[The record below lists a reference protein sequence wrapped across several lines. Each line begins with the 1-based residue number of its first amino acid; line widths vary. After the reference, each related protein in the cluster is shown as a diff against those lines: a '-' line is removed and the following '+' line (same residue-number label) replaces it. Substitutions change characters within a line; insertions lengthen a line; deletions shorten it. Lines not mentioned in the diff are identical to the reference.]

1 MSNQSSDNLPTGFTR
16 AIIVVTVISAA
27 IMELID
33 ISIVNVALSDI
44 SGNLGATIEDTSW
57 VVTAY
62 AIANVII
69 IPLTGFLAR
78 FFGRKKYYIISI
90 IIFTVSS
97 YMCGQA
103 GSLVMLVLWRF
114 IQGIGGGA
122 LLSTSQGILFD
133 AFEPAKRP
141 MASAIFGMGIVLVPT
156 IGPILGGI
164 IVDNY
169 SWPLIFYINI
179 PFGIV
184 ATLLTIRYIRRT
196 EEERNPNREKPAID
210 FTGISF
216 LALGVGSLQYVLERG
231 ESDDWFNDRII
242 VLFSLLAAIGLLSF
256 IYRELTG
263 EKPMIHLSVMKRRN
277 LWASNVLTFAVGF
290 GMFGSIFIFPVLVQ
304 RILGY
309 TPTDAGFGL
318 VPSAIAAIF
327 CMPIVGRRLGAGT
340 PPLVFVIIG
349 FVFFILHGYTSSLA
363 TPDVGGAFFFWP
375 QVFRGVGTACL
386 TVPLINQA
394 VVGLTPQEMPSG
406 IALTNMLRQLG
417 GAFGIAVMNTY
428 VAQRYAVHR
437 YDLVSNLQQSDPN
450 LIQRLSQYQAGAI
463 SAGINPAQSTEF
475 SNIILDLA
483 VTKQGFLL
491 AYADSFQLIALFF
504 VCVIPFIFLLRTKK
518 VDKATIQKVS
528 EESH

>member
-1 MSNQSSDNLPTGFTR
+1 MASAPLPTGFAR
-16 AIIVVTVISAA
+16 AIIVITTISAA

-33 ISIVNVALSDI
+33 VSIVNVALSDI

-69 IPLTGFLAR
+69 IPLTGFFAR
-78 FFGRKKYYIISI
+78 LFGRKRYYIVSI
-90 IIFTVSS
+90 FIFTLSS

-103 GSLVMLVLWRF
+103 GSLISLVIWRF
-114 IQGIGGGA
+114 IQGVGGGA

-141 MASAIFGMGIVLVPT
+141 MAAAMFGMGIVLGPT
-156 IGPILGGI
+156 IGPILGGL

-184 ATLLTIRYIRRT
+184 ATILTLRFIRRT
-196 EEERNPNREKPAID
+196 EDEKNPNREKPVID
-210 FTGISF
+210 FTGIAF
-216 LALGVGSLQYVLERG
+216 LAVGVGCLQYVLERG
-231 ESDDWFNDRII
+231 ESDGWFEDRTI
-242 VLFSLLAAIGLLSF
+242 VVLSILGAFGLVSF
-256 IYRELTG
+256 VYRELTAAT
-263 EKPMIHLSVMKRRN
+263 PMVNLHVMKRRN
-277 LWASNVLTFAVGF
+277 LWASNVLTFSVGF
-290 GMFGSIFIFPVLVQ
+290 GMFGSVFIFPVLVQ

-340 PPLVFVIIG
+340 PPLVFVVIG
-349 FVFFILHGYTSSLA
+349 FVFFILHGYTSSLV
-363 TPDVGGAFFFWP
+363 TPDVGLPFFFWT
-375 QVFRGVGTACL
+375 QVFRGIGTACL

-450 LIQRLSQYQAGAI
+450 LIQRLSQYQAGAL
-463 SAGINPAQSTEF
+463 SAGINPTQSTEF
-475 SNIILDLA
+475 SYKILDLA
-483 VTKQGFLL
+483 VTKQSFLM
-491 AYADSFQLIALFF
+491 AYADSFMLIALFF
-504 VCVIPFIFLLRTKK
+504 VCVIPFMFLLRTKK
-518 VDKATIQKVS
+518 IDQATIQKIA

>member
-1 MSNQSSDNLPTGFTR
+1 MSNQGSNILPTGFTR
-16 AIIVVTVISAA
+16 AIIVITVISAA

-33 ISIVNVALSDI
+33 VSIVNVALSEI

-78 FFGRKKYYIISI
+78 LFGRKKYYVISI
-90 IIFTVSS
+90 IIFTISS

-103 GSLVMLVLWRF
+103 GSLVMLVIWRF

-133 AFEPAKRP
+133 TFEPSKRP
-141 MASAIFGMGIVLVPT
+141 MASAIFGMGIVLGPT

-184 ATLLTIRYIRRT
+184 ATMLTLRFIRRT
-196 EEERNPNREKPAID
+196 AEEKDPNRVKPAID
-210 FTGISF
+210 FTGITF

-231 ESDDWFNDRII
+231 ESDDWFNDHTI
-242 VLFSLLAAIGLLSF
+242 LALSF
-256 IYRELTG
+256 VAAFGLIAFVYRELTA
-263 EKPMIHLSVMKRRN
+263 EKPMIHLEVMKRRN
-277 LWASNVLTFAVGF
+277 LWASNILTFAVGF
-290 GMFGSIFIFPVLVQ
+290 GMFGSVFIFPVLVQ

-309 TPTDAGFGL
+309 TPTDAGLGL

-327 CMPIVGRRLGAGT
+327 CMPIVGRSLGAGT
-340 PPLVFVIIG
+340 PPLVFVVIG
-349 FVFFILHGYTSSLA
+349 FVFFIAHGITSSLV
-363 TPDVGGAFFFWP
+363 TPDVGLSFFFWT
-375 QVFRGVGTACL
+375 QVFRGIGTACL

-394 VVGLTPQEMPSG
+394 MVGLSPQEMPSG

-437 YDLVSNLQQSDPN
+437 GDLVGNLQLNDPN
-450 LIQRLSQYQAGAI
+450 LLQRLAQTQAGAI
-463 SAGINPAQSTEF
+463 NAGISSSQATDF
-475 SNIILDLA
+475 SYRMIDLA

-491 AYADSFQLIALFF
+491 AYADCFMLITVFF
-504 VCVIPFIFLLRTKK
+504 ICAIPFMFLLRTKK
-518 VDKATIQKVS
+518 MDKATIQKVA

>member
-1 MSNQSSDNLPTGFTR
+1 MSQTPLPTGFART
-16 AIIVVTVISAA
+16 IIVITTISAA

-33 ISIVNVALSDI
+33 VSIVNVALSDI

-69 IPLTGFLAR
+69 IPLTGFFAR
-78 FFGRKKYYIISI
+78 LFGRKKYYIASI
-90 IIFTVSS
+90 FIFTLSS

-103 GSLVMLVLWRF
+103 GSLLSLVIWRF
-114 IQGIGGGA
+114 VQGVGGGA

-141 MASAIFGMGIVLVPT
+141 MAAAMFGMGIVLGPT
-156 IGPILGGI
+156 IGPILGGL

-184 ATLLTIRYIRRT
+184 ATILTLRFIRRT
-196 EEERNPNREKPAID
+196 EDEKNPNREKPTID

-216 LALGVGSLQYVLERG
+216 LAMGVGSLQYVLERG
-231 ESDDWFNDRII
+231 ESDGWFEDRTIS
-242 VLFSLLAAIGLLSF
+242 VLSILAAFGLISF
-256 IYRELTG
+256 VYRELTAG
-263 EKPMIHLSVMKRRN
+263 KPMINLHVMKRRN

-318 VPSAIAAIF
+318 VPAAIAAIF
-327 CMPIVGRRLGAGT
+327 CMPIVGRSLGAGT
-340 PPLVFVIIG
+340 PPLVFVVIG
-349 FVFFILHGYTSSLA
+349 FVFFILHGYTSSLV
-363 TPDVGGAFFFWP
+363 TPDVGLPFFFWT
-375 QVFRGVGTACL
+375 QVFRGIGTACL

-450 LIQRLSQYQAGAI
+450 LIQRLSQYQAGALN
-463 SAGINPAQSTEF
+463 SGINATQSTDF
-475 SNIILDLA
+475 SYKILDLA
-483 VTKQGFLL
+483 VIKQSYLM
-491 AYADSFQLIALFF
+491 AYADSFMLIALFF
-504 VCVIPFIFLLRTKK
+504 VCVIPFMFLLRTKK
-518 VDKATIQKVS
+518 IDKATIQKIS

>member
-1 MSNQSSDNLPTGFTR
+1 MPSAPLPTGFAR
-16 AIIVVTVISAA
+16 AIIVITTISAA

-33 ISIVNVALSDI
+33 VSIVNVALSDI

-69 IPLTGFLAR
+69 IPLTGFFAR
-78 FFGRKKYYIISI
+78 LFGRKKYYIVSI
-90 IIFTVSS
+90 FIFTLSS

-103 GSLVMLVLWRF
+103 GSLISLVIWRF
-114 IQGIGGGA
+114 IQGVGGGA

-141 MASAIFGMGIVLVPT
+141 MAAAMFGMGIVLGPT
-156 IGPILGGI
+156 IGPILGGL

-184 ATLLTIRYIRRT
+184 ATILTLRFIRRT
-196 EEERNPNREKPAID
+196 EDEKNPNREKPVID
-210 FTGISF
+210 FTGIAF
-216 LALGVGSLQYVLERG
+216 LAAGVGCLQYVLERG
-231 ESDDWFNDRII
+231 ESDGWFEDRTI
-242 VLFSLLAAIGLLSF
+242 VVLSLLGAFGLISF
-256 IYRELTG
+256 IYRELTATT
-263 EKPMIHLSVMKRRN
+263 PMVNLHVMKRRN

-290 GMFGSIFIFPVLVQ
+290 GMFGSVFIFPVLVQ

-349 FVFFILHGYTSSLA
+349 FVFFILHGYTSSLI
-363 TPDVGGAFFFWP
+363 TPDVGLPFFFWT
-375 QVFRGVGTACL
+375 QIFRGIGTACL

-450 LIQRLSQYQAGAI
+450 LIQRLSQYQIGAL
-463 SAGINPAQSTEF
+463 SAGINPTQSTEF
-475 SNIILDLA
+475 SYKMLDLA
-483 VTKQGFLL
+483 VTKQGFLM
-491 AYADSFQLIALFF
+491 AYADSFMLIALFF
-504 VCVIPFIFLLRTKK
+504 VCVIPFMFLLRTKK
-518 VDKATIQKVS
+518 MDKATIQKIA

>member
-1 MSNQSSDNLPTGFTR
+1 MSNQSPNNLPTGFTR

-69 IPLTGFLAR
+69 IPLTGFLAKL
-78 FFGRKKYYIISI
+78 FGRKKYYIVSI
-90 IIFTVSS
+90 LIFTVAS

-103 GSLVMLVLWRF
+103 GNLWILVVWRF

-133 AFEPAKRP
+133 SFEPPKRP
-141 MASAIFGMGIVLVPT
+141 MASAIFGMGIVLGPT

-184 ATLLTIRYIRRT
+184 ATLLAIRYIRRT
-196 EEERNPNREKPAID
+196 EDERNPNREKPAID
-210 FTGISF
+210 FTGIGF
-216 LALGVGSLQYVLERG
+216 LAMGVGSLQYVLERG
-231 ESDDWFNDRII
+231 ESDDWFNDRMI
-242 VLFSLLAAIGLLSF
+242 VLFSILAAIGLLSF
-256 IYRELTG
+256 IYRELTAPQ
-263 EKPMIHLSVMKRRN
+263 PMIHLSVMKRRN

-318 VPSAIAAIF
+318 VPSAIAAIL
-327 CMPIVGRRLGAGT
+327 CMPIIGRRLGAGT
-340 PPLVFVIIG
+340 PPLIFVVIG

-363 TPDVGGAFFFWP
+363 TPDVGGSFFFWP
-375 QVFRGVGTACL
+375 QVFRGIGTACL

-394 VVGLTPQEMPSG
+394 VVGLAPQEMPSG

-437 YDLVSNLQQSDPN
+437 VDLVSHLQANDPT
-450 LIQRLSQYQAGAI
+450 LIQRLAQTQAGALNAGI
-463 SAGINPAQSTEF
+463 SATQATDF
-475 SNIILDLA
+475 SYKVMDLA

-491 AYADSFQLIALFF
+491 AYSDCFQLLSLFF
-504 VCVIPFIFLLRTKK
+504 ICAIPFMFLLRTKK
-518 VDKATIQKVS
+518 MDKATMQKVA

>member
-1 MSNQSSDNLPTGFTR
+1 MSSATPLPTGFAR
-16 AIIVVTVISAA
+16 AIIVVTTISAA

-69 IPLTGFLAR
+69 IPLTGFFAKL
-78 FFGRKKYYIISI
+78 FGRKKYYIASI
-90 IIFTVSS
+90 FIFTLSS

-103 GSLVMLVLWRF
+103 GSLMTLVIWRF

-141 MASAIFGMGIVLVPT
+141 MASAMFGMGIVLGPT

-184 ATLLTIRYIRRT
+184 ATLLTLRFIRRT
-196 EEERNPNREKPAID
+196 EDEKNPKREKPAID
-210 FTGISF
+210 FLGISF
-216 LALGVGSLQYVLERG
+216 LALGVGCLQYVLERG
-231 ESDDWFNDRII
+231 QSDDWFEDRTI
-242 VLFSLLAAIGLLSF
+242 LLLSFLGAFGLLAF

-318 VPSAIAAIF
+318 VPSAIAAIV

-340 PPLVFVIIG
+340 PPLVFVVIG
-349 FVFFILHGYTSSLA
+349 FIFFILHGFSSSFI
-363 TPDVGGAFFFWP
+363 TPDVGLPYFFWP
-375 QVFRGVGTACL
+375 QVFRGIGTACL

-428 VAQRYAVHR
+428 VSQRYAVHR
-437 YDLVSNLQQSDPN
+437 ADLVSNLQLSDPAT
-450 LIQRLSQYQAGAI
+450 LQRLSQYQAGAI
-463 SAGINPAQSTEF
+463 SAGINPTQSTEF
-475 SNIILDLA
+475 SYKLMDLA
-483 VTKQGFLL
+483 VTKQGFML
-491 AYADSFQLIALFF
+491 AYADCFQLLGLFF
-504 VCVIPFIFLLRTKK
+504 ICVIPFMFLLRTKK
-518 VDKATIQKVS
+518 IDKATLQKVS